1 MEALNQIRQI
11 DYTVIFARNMHAMRH
26 FYETVM
32 EFPLLRVLS
41 DRWIEYRVGSTTLAL
56 TVHGARF
63 NDTPPAQ
70 GALSLQLA
78 FRVAPQAVADCAAAL
93 EAKGV
98 KLISSVTDHPF
109 GHRTIFFRDPDGNVL
124 EIFAEIELTPGE

>member
-1 MEALNQIRQI
+1 MQALSQIRQI
-11 DYTVIFARNMHAMRH
+11 DYTVIFARNMDAMRL

-32 EFPLLRVLS
+32 EFPLLRTLGE
-41 DRWIEYRVGSTTLAL
+41 RWVEYRVGSTTLAL
-56 TVHGARF
+56 TAHGGRF
-63 NDTPPAQ
+63 NDTPPAP
-70 GALSLQLA
+70 GALSVQLA

-98 KLISSVTDHPF
+98 KLVSPLTDHPF

-124 EIFAEIELTPGE
+124 EIFAEI

>member
-1 MEALNQIRQI
+1 MQALSQIRQI
-11 DYTVIFARNMHAMRH
+11 DYTIIFARNMDAMRQ

-32 EFPLLRVLS
+32 EFPLLRTLG

-56 TVHGARF
+56 TAHGLRF
-63 NDTPPAQ
+63 DDPPPAP

-78 FRVAPQAVADCAAAL
+78 FRVAPQTVAECAAAL

-98 KLISSVTDHPF
+98 KLISPLTDHPF

-124 EIFAEIELTPGE
+124 EIFAEI